1 MAEIPDRDLSL
12 LLDMLI
18 ASRDAVE
25 FTRELSKEAFL
36 TSRLHQNAV
45 IRSLEVT
52 GEAAGH
58 LSSNSQMAL
67 PKIPWREIT
76 GMRHRLIH
84 GYAEVDLAL
93 VWRVIAEDIPPLIK
107 MLVPLVPAEDD
118 PGQPPH

>member
-12 LLDMLI
+12 LLDLLI
-18 ASRDAVE
+18 ASQDALE
-25 FTRELSKEAFL
+25 FTRALSKEAFL
-36 TSRLHQNAV
+36 SSRLHQNAV
-45 IRSLEVT
+45 IRALEVI

-58 LSSNSQMAL
+58 VSSISQMAL